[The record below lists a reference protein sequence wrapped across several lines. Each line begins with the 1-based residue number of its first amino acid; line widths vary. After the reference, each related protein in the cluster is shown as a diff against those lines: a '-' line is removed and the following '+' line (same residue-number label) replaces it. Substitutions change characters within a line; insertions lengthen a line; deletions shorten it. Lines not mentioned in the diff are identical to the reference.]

1 MGRYYFH
8 LRQGKTL
15 TDDDEG
21 TDLPNLSAA
30 QREAELAAR
39 ELLAG
44 AIKHGRR
51 VVADALVVAD
61 ERGGVVVTLPLETI
75 IPRPFG
81 LFEPTTEGVFNP
93 MSTNEE
99 YRRQAIYAEKQAN
112 SAGDHVDRETWLRIA
127 QGWMS
132 LLRTRPQRD
141 EQAFNEQSEHKGTG
155 QEDSESSH

>member
-15 TDDDEG
+15 TDDEEG
-21 TDLPNLSAA
+21 TDLPDLSAA
-30 QREAELAAR
+30 QREAELTAR

-44 AIKHGRR
+44 AIKHGKR

-61 ERGGVVVTLPLETI
+61 EGGGVVVTLPLETI

-81 LFEPTTEGVFNP
+81 SFEPTTNNL

-99 YRRQAIYAEKQAN
+99 YRRQAISAEKQAN

-132 LLRTRPQRD
+132 LLRTRPQSD
-141 EQAFNEQSEHKGTG
+141 EQAFNVQSEHKGTG